1 MVVERLVGLQVEGRR
16 GKEFGGNDNDFGNL
30 WLNGS
35 LGAGGR
41 RQTCVRLRSWSAGCF
56 CLTLPL
62 PFRVIKVADAC
73 KGLLLLLFVLKSSF
87 FCSIVCW
94 DRQVVSC
101 ERKMTLKHVV
111 L

>member
-1 MVVERLVGLQVEGRR
+1 MVVERLVGLQVEARR
-16 GKEFGGNDNDFGNL
+16 GKEFGGNDLAILAPWGR
-30 WLNGS
+30 
-35 LGAGGR
+35 AGGR
-41 RQTCVRLRSWSAGCF
+41 TRGRPAADVYATLRSWSAGCF

-73 KGLLLLLFVLKSSF
+73 RGLLVFFLFKKLLFLF
-87 FCSIVCW
+87 Y
-94 DRQVVSC
+94 RQAVSC